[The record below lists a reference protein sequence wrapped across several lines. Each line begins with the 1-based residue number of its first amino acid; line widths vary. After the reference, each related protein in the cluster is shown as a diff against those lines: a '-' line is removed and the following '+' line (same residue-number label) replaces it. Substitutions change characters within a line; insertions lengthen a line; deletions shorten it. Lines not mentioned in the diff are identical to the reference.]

1 MRRLPRELIRARE
14 VLFNLVSKEVRVQYR
29 YAVLGFLWAVLEP
42 LAMTAVLS
50 FVFTFIVPI
59 RMGGAGP
66 QAVLLLCAYLFWKFF
81 ADSLGTG
88 SRSLVDNRTL
98 VNKVNFPREV
108 IPLASVGVAAVNLS
122 IGFVIFL
129 GVLYLFGGGLTAAVV
144 WFPLVF
150 AIQLSVIVGAV
161 LLLSGLNAFYRD
173 ISYIT
178 SVALVFGFYATPI
191 FYDMNTAAG
200 IAQEKGGEWAVNLL
214 YVNPMVGIVTAY
226 RDTLVNGVVPG
237 FWLLLWPAVCGVLLT
252 CVGLYTFRRNS
263 GAFAD
268 QL

>member
-1 MRRLPRELIRARE
+1 MPRELIRARE
-14 VLFNLVSKEVRVQYR
+14 VLINLVSKEVRVQYR
-29 YAVLGFLWAVLEP
+29 SAVLGFLWAVLEP

-59 RMGGAGP
+59 RMGGEGP

-98 VNKVNFPREV
+98 IGKVNFPREV
-108 IPLASVGVAAVNLS
+108 IPLASIGVALVNLS

-129 GVLYLFGGGLTAAVV
+129 GVLYLFGGALTSAVV

-150 AIQLSVIVGAV
+150 IIQLSVIVGAV
-161 LLLSGLNAFYRD
+161 LLLSGFNAFYRD

-191 FYDMNTAAG
+191 FYDMDTASM
-200 IAQEKGGEWAVNLL
+200 IATQQEAEWAVNIL
-214 YVNPMVGIVTAY
+214 YINPMVGIVSAY
-226 RDTLVNGVVPG
+226 RDTLVNGVAPTVG
-237 FWLLLWPAVCGVLLT
+237 LLLWPGVCGVILT
-252 CVGLYTFRRNS
+252 IAGLYTFRRNS

-268 QL
+268 HL